1 MCTYIIHTCLT
12 ITDYSD
18 GDYLRSYKHTE
29 LQVEKNDKYVP
40 NNRDYDT
47 ADYFRKWTNSITTP
61 DTALKKAF
69 KTETFVISTAAT
81 VEKPSVY
88 FLFLRNI
95 CKISAS
101 CTSQK
106 DLKKIKIK
114 NNKAKITYLLNS
126 LFPLFLWVRN
136 MKAHLP
142 TFRKLSINFIKEFL
156 HLPHWGRNQKF
167 YGNHENFTAIRHTAI
182 SMEKTIWPSYY
193 VSQNFKLIQF
203 VKALE
208 IAAYSVYNMGIWTG
222 VSYLDDTSSLRNTSS
237 QRFQYCTISIYT
249 YIHTHFLFWMLMSIF
264 STRHQNWDHAC

>member
-1 MCTYIIHTCLT
+1 M
-12 ITDYSD
+12 
-18 GDYLRSYKHTE
+18 
-29 LQVEKNDKYVP
+29 
-40 NNRDYDT
+40 
-47 ADYFRKWTNSITTP
+47 
-61 DTALKKAF
+61 
-69 KTETFVISTAAT
+69 
-81 VEKPSVY
+81 
-88 FLFLRNI
+88 
-95 CKISAS
+95 
-101 CTSQK
+101 
-106 DLKKIKIK
+106 
-114 NNKAKITYLLNS
+114 NS

-193 VSQNFKLIQF
+193 VSQNFKLMQF

-222 VSYLDDTSSLRNTSS
+222 VLYLDDMSSLRNTSS

-249 YIHTHFLFWMLMSIF
+249 YIHTHFFFWMLMSTF
-264 STRHQNWDHAC
+264 STRHQNWDHTC